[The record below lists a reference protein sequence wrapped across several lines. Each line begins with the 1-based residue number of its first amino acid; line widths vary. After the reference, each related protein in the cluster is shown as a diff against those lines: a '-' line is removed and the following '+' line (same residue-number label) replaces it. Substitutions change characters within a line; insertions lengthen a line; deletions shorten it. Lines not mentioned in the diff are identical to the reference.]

1 MHDYR
6 YKDRDPI
13 DHQVDLVT
21 MREMEEMVPMNLY
34 ERKSLHSWV
43 YNGNDPEKNPWGY
56 CDEDGWMLDYI
67 HAYRRHHGY
76 EYKMVCKI
84 IEE

>member
-1 MHDYR
+1 MHR
-6 YKDRDPI
+6 YKKNRDPI
-13 DHQVDLVT
+13 DHMLDLET
-21 MREMEEMVPMNLY
+21 MREMEELLPMTLS

-56 CDEDGWMLDYI
+56 CDKDGWLKHYLE
-67 HAYRRHHGY
+67 AYRYHHGY
-76 EYKMVCKI
+76 RYHHRYEI